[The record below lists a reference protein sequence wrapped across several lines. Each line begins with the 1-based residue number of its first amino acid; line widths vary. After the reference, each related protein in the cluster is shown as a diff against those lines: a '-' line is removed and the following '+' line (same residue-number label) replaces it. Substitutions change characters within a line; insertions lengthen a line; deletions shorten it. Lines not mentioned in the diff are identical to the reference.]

1 MAFDAELIH
10 WPTITAFD
18 AYLQGVPRPSWCRRL
33 CNHNT
38 YKPDET
44 TWRGMTSMQN
54 LVTFYRDTQQWPSGP
69 HLFLAAHAPNP
80 ADTGI
85 FQLTPITHPGTHAGA
100 CNADS
105 LGLENVGN
113 FNDRPPTNEQY
124 TLLLT
129 VNRLLLAHWGIPPA
143 SVVVHNECMSGRTCP
158 GKYLTGTQIRADLSK
173 PPPII
178 TKRYTARH
186 MYISQKQEG
195 GEPYAGEL
203 LPGEE
208 IVADKWYTNG
218 RVHLQDGRGF
228 VLLSDLEPV

>member
-1 MAFDAELIH
+1 MAFDAQIVH
-10 WPTITAFD
+10 WPTLSAFE
-18 AYLQGVPRPSWCRRL
+18 AYVAGVARPAWCSKL

-44 TWRGMTSMQN
+44 TWRGTTSMQA
-54 LVTFYRDTQQWPSGP
+54 LVTYYRDVQQWTSGP
-69 HLFLAAHAPNP
+69 HLFLAAHAPDP

-85 FQLTPITHPGTHAGA
+85 FQLTPITHKGTHAGV
-100 CNADS
+100 CNSDS
-105 LGLENVGN
+105 LGIENVGD
-113 FNDRPPTNEQY
+113 FNARPPTPEQY

-143 SVVVHNECMSGRTCP
+143 SVVVHNECMTGRVCP

-173 PPPII
+173 PLPPI
-178 TKRYTARH
+178 TKRYTAKH
-186 MYISQKQEG
+186 MWISQKQEG

-203 LPGEE
+203 QPGEAV
-208 IVADKWYTNG
+208 IVDKWYSNN

-228 VLLSDLEPV
+228 VLLSDLDPV